1 MGVMNTES
9 IITTFLAG
17 AAWLQEPAH
26 AVASQA
32 LRDLYAATK
41 YYLKRKF
48 AQHPAATHALE
59 LAAEKPAS
67 SARKA
72 MLVEEAEPAELATDS
87 EVRSLIER
95 MAALLPAN
103 ARTSS
108 ASVHVAGNGN
118 QVNLAGRD
126 MIVTA
131 RHVRRTAITPDERHV
146 VHVERARL
154 RELIHALASRL
165 AKAGGEPNFAAVH
178 RLLQHRFD
186 VASYLLIPR
195 ERYAEAIGFL
205 QQQCAAHRAGLRR
218 RDPVTLRRE
227 LLRAVFGR
235 TASLGWSREQL
246 LQFARE
252 KLALSDTLTSLG
264 PLTIEQLETLVMRLR
279 RVSSAQVAA

>member
-1 MGVMNTES
+1 MNTES
-9 IITTFLAG
+9 IITIFLAG

-26 AVASQA
+26 AIASQA

-67 SARKA
+67 AARKA
-72 MLVEEAEPAELATDS
+72 MLVEEAEPAELAADS

-103 ARTSS
+103 AATARG
-108 ASVHVAGNGN
+108 SVHVAGNGN
-118 QVNLAGRD
+118 QVNLAGHD
-126 MIVTA
+126 VIVTA
-131 RHVRRTAITPDERHV
+131 RHVHRNAITPDERHV
-146 VHVERARL
+146 AHVERARL
-154 RELIHALASRL
+154 RELIHALAGRL
-165 AKAGGEPNFAAVH
+165 EKAGNGPNFAAVH

-218 RDPVTLRRE
+218 RDTVTFRRE
-227 LLRAVFGR
+227 LLRAIFGR
-235 TASLGWSREQL
+235 TASLRWSRAKM
-246 LQFARE
+246 LQFAQE
-252 KLALSDTLTSLG
+252 KLGLSEAVTSLG
-264 PLTIEQLETLVMRLR
+264 PLSGEQLETLLARLR
-279 RVSSAQVAA
+279 RVPDSPVAA

>member
-1 MGVMNTES
+1 MNTDS
-9 IITTFLAG
+9 IITTFLAA

-48 AQHPAATHALE
+48 APHPAAAHALE

-67 SARKA
+67 PARKA
-72 MLVEEAEPAELATDS
+72 MLVEEAEPAELAADG
-87 EVRSLIER
+87 EVRSLIAR
-95 MAALLPAN
+95 MDALLPAN
-103 ARTSS
+103 ASVAR

-118 QVNLAGRD
+118 QVNLAGHD
-126 MIVTA
+126 VIVTA
-131 RHVRRTAITPDERHV
+131 RHVHRTAITPDERHV

-154 RELIHALASRL
+154 RELIHALARRL
-165 AKAGGEPNFAAVH
+165 TDGSAPNFAAVH

-205 QQQCAAHRAGLRR
+205 QQQCAAYRAGLRR
-218 RDPVTLRRE
+218 LDPTTLRRE
-227 LLRAVFGR
+227 LLRTIFAR
-235 TASLGWSREQL
+235 MTALGWPREKL
-246 LQFARE
+246 HAFAQE
-252 KLALSDTLTSLG
+252 KLALPGALTSLRS
-264 PLTIEQLETLVMRLR
+264 LSTTQLETLAIRLR
-279 RVSSAQVAA
+279 RIAPAKVAA